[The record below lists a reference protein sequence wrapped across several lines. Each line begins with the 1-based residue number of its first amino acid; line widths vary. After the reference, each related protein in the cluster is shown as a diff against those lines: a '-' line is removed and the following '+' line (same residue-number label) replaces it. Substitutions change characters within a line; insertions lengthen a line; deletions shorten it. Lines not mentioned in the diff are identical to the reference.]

1 MVEQWRGLQS
11 AYYGNAM
18 KDKVENYTVHS
29 FLIPHTAFL
38 FPYTHTHTHTRTY
51 AHTHTHT
58 HTRTHTHTHLCAV
71 LHPCLWVHTVTAVCV
86 YIEASCI
93 HYTTASITTTVS
105 QCTNITDHLSELS
118 SPVPTAY
125 KALHCVHVNAPINY
139 YLNRKDIR
147 GWLHVKNQQG
157 LQRRHS

>member
-1 MVEQWRGLQS
+1 MVEQWRGLQF

-18 KDKVENYTVHS
+18 KDKVKNYTVHS
-29 FLIPHTAFL
+29 SLAPHIAFP
-38 FPYTHTHTHTRTY
+38 FPY
-51 AHTHTHT
+51 
-58 HTRTHTHTHLCAV
+58 THTHLCAV
-71 LHPCLWVHTVTAVCV
+71 LHPCLSVHTVTAVCV
-86 YIEASCI
+86 YIEASSI
-93 HYTTASITTTVS
+93 HYSTTSITSTVS
-105 QCTNITDHLSELS
+105 QCTNITEYLSKLS

-125 KALHCVHVNAPINY
+125 KTLHCVHVNAPINY

>member
-1 MVEQWRGLQS
+1 MVEQWRGPQF

-18 KDKVENYTVHS
+18 KDKVENCTVHS
-29 FLIPHTAFL
+29 SLAPHIAFP
-38 FPYTHTHTHTRTY
+38 FPYTHTH
-51 AHTHTHT
+51 A
-58 HTRTHTHTHLCAV
+58 RTHTHTFMCSSPPMPLSAHSYSI
-71 LHPCLWVHTVTAVCV
+71 CV

-93 HYTTASITTTVS
+93 HYTTASITSTVS

-118 SPVPTAY
+118 SPAQTAY
-125 KALHCVHVNAPINY
+125 KALRCVHVNAPINY